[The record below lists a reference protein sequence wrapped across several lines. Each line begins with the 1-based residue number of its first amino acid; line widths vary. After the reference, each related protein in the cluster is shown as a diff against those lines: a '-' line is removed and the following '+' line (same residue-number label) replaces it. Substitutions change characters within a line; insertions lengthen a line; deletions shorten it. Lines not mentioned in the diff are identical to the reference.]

1 MTKGSLYSLLHKARY
16 MLPKNISYY
25 LLVGVTALTSLLY
38 SCENNPEEVNNL
50 NSKKK
55 GVEEAVNVR
64 INYTTGG
71 MAKAVLTAPLMYRVQ
86 DTVPYIEFPNSIHVD
101 FYKDS
106 LIESKLDAH
115 YAKYSETQSRVFLK
129 DSVRLTNTL
138 GDTLYCQELYW
149 DRNRTGT
156 EFYTDKPIRIRTHTH
171 IINGIGLESSQD
183 FKNRHIMQT
192 TGYFKVPTS
201 EFPQ

>member
-1 MTKGSLYSLLHKARY
+1 

-156 EFYTDKPIRIRTHTH
+156 EFYTDKPIRIRTRTH